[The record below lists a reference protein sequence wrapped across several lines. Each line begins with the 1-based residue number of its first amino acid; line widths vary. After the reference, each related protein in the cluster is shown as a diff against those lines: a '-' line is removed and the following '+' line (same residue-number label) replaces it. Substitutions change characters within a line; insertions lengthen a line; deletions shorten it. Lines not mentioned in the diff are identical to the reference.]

1 MRKLIHSSLSTALST
16 ALVMLI
22 GLSGVSSTA
31 LAVAPSN
38 SPLSIT
44 VTVTHS
50 EDTAGTEAGRVYFEV
65 NLSPAPLMLI
75 AEPPSQ
81 SVLEGDPITY
91 NYTAISTANGPDSYT
106 LIVQP
111 SGQTNV
117 DGNIGSFVVT
127 PNTLSLGAT
136 AASGPVAAGTLEIPV
151 LSDGVADNSINGIE
165 AGDTVYIQGQAHT
178 VDVVE
183 DQPLEETSVIHLTE
197 AHDTAIS
204 VGDMISEAK
213 TFELAID
220 GVAILDA
227 AEDALVGMTVTGTSD
242 TDTDAMA
249 LHDTQTI
256 VFAPI
261 PASTEYWVRNVTNPN
276 GEGDAGYAT
285 ADQSYYGTG
294 GQVKAS
300 AGDELEYII
309 VQSAGNT
316 GDLNDVVI
324 RSTMPLFTTYV
335 PNSTILHD
343 GGPGPLE
350 DDVTVDPPRSLLV
363 GGLNV
368 NSPGMDPATIARND
382 KGVVTFR
389 VLVDAIPES
398 DQGEQDKGQTPGQNQ
413 GQQGTTDLVAWTP
426 GMGSPAC
433 WDPVFA
439 QQAND
444 GWGWISGQCAG
455 GTIAGRTW
463 GQEQCDGLAEAHAN
477 ASQWF
482 QYEGLT
488 IWTNQQGATQGGIAQ
503 RIFLH
508 DVGTDQPFPYP
519 EDINRC
525 L

>member
-1 MRKLIHSSLSTALST
+1 
-16 ALVMLI
+16 
-22 GLSGVSSTA
+22 
-31 LAVAPSN
+31 
-38 SPLSIT
+38 
-44 VTVTHS
+44 
-50 EDTAGTEAGRVYFEV
+50 VYFEV

-127 PNTLSLGAT
+127 PNTLTLGAT

-227 AEDALVGMTVTGTSD
+227 AEDALVGMTVTGRSD
-242 TDTDAMA
+242 TDIDAMA

-324 RSTMPLFTTYV
+324 TATMPMFTTYV
-335 PNSTILHD
+335 GNSTHLNGELQAD
-343 GGPGPLE
+343 ASDNPAQSALSGRWE
-350 DDVTVDPPRSLLV
+350 AR
-363 GGLNV
+363 LNV
-368 NSPGMDPATIARND
+368 GTIAKN
-382 KGVVTFR
+382 GQANMTFR
-389 VLVDAIPES
+389 VIVDDMPES
-398 DQGEQDKGQTPGQNQ
+398 GQGGRDQ
-413 GQQGTTDLVAWTP
+413 GQQGKPQGEKVAWTS
-426 GMGSPAC
+426 GNDAC
-433 WDPVFA
+433 WDERGLV
-439 QQAND
+439 D
-444 GWGWISGQCAG
+444 GASDYPNKVIGSWVAGACAG
-455 GTIAGRTW
+455 AQNEDWCYCPGSYDGETCEAPNREYC
-463 GQEQCDGLAEAHAN
+463 GQDLCNRFAESFKPQSWEDGLEEAMY
-477 ASQWF
+477 SF
-482 QYEGLT
+482 YTG
-488 IWTNQQGATQGGIAQ
+488 
-503 RIFLH
+503 
-508 DVGTDQPFPYP
+508 QPSDY
-519 EDINRC
+519 RLLKC
-525 L
+525 M

>member
-1 MRKLIHSSLSTALST
+1 MRKLIHSSLSTALSA

-324 RSTMPLFTTYV
+324 TATMPLFTTYIG
-335 PNSTILHD
+335 NSTYLN
-343 GGPGPLE
+343 GQE
-350 DDVTVDPPRSLLV
+350 QADPPA
-363 GGLNV
+363 
-368 NSPGMDPATIARND
+368 DPAESALIAGLDAGTIVRN
-382 KGVVTFR
+382 GQANVTFR

-398 DQGEQDKGQTPGQNQ
+398 DQGGQTQ
-413 GQQGTTDLVAWTP
+413 GQVTAPSSVVVDNAYGDAGSGRLYYRVTSLSIDQAAKPGTYTFFSLVPDSAAPASVDLKLNGVIVDTLTYNWQTTVGAGNVYTFDFP
-426 GMGSPAC
+426 GYLQLSVTKDGSGTMNLYNMPESI
-433 WDPVFA
+433 F
-439 QQAND
+439 ND
-444 GWGWISGQCAG
+444 VE
-455 GTIAGRTW
+455 TVVVR
-463 GQEQCDGLAEAHAN
+463 
-477 ASQWF
+477 
-482 QYEGLT
+482 
-488 IWTNQQGATQGGIAQ
+488 
-503 RIFLH
+503 
-508 DVGTDQPFPYP
+508 
-519 EDINRC
+519 
-525 L
+525 

>member
-91 NYTAISTANGPDSYT
+91 NYMAISTANGPDSYT
-106 LIVQP
+106 LSVQSQTP
-111 SGQTNV
+111 TNV
-117 DGNIGSFVVT
+117 DGSIGSFVVT
-127 PNTLSLGAT
+127 PNTLTLGVT
-136 AASGPVAAGTLEIPV
+136 AASGFVETGSTEIPV
-151 LSDGVADNSINGIE
+151 PSDGDADNSVNGIE
-165 AGDTVYIQGQAHT
+165 AGDVVVIHGASHT
-178 VDVVE
+178 VA
-183 DQPLEETSVIHLTE
+183 SVQDDGSSANIVL
-197 AHDTAIS
+197 ADPHDTAINL
-204 VGDMISEAK
+204 GDMISEAK

-220 GVAILDA
+220 GVAILDE

-242 TDTDAMA
+242 TDAAAVAM
-249 LHDTQTI
+249 HDTQTI

-285 ADQSYYGTG
+285 ADQSYYGTD

-324 RSTMPLFTTYV
+324 TATMPMFTTYV
-335 PNSTILHD
+335 GNSTHLNGELQAD
-343 GGPGPLE
+343 ASDNPAQSALSGRWE
-350 DDVTVDPPRSLLV
+350 AR
-363 GGLNV
+363 LNV
-368 NSPGMDPATIARND
+368 GTIAKN
-382 KGVVTFR
+382 GQANMTFR
-389 VLVDAIPES
+389 VIVDDMPES
-398 DQGEQDKGQTPGQNQ
+398 GQGGRDQ
-413 GQQGTTDLVAWTP
+413 GQQGKPQGEKVAWTS
-426 GMGSPAC
+426 GNDAC
-433 WDPVFA
+433 WDERGLV
-439 QQAND
+439 D
-444 GWGWISGQCAG
+444 GASDYPNKVIGSWVAGACAG
-455 GTIAGRTW
+455 AQNEDWCYCPGSYDGETCEAPNREYC
-463 GQEQCDGLAEAHAN
+463 GQDLCNRFAESFKPQSWEDGLEEAMY
-477 ASQWF
+477 SF
-482 QYEGLT
+482 YTG
-488 IWTNQQGATQGGIAQ
+488 
-503 RIFLH
+503 
-508 DVGTDQPFPYP
+508 QPSDY
-519 EDINRC
+519 RLLKC
-525 L
+525 M

>member
-324 RSTMPLFTTYV
+324 RSSMPLFTTYIG
-335 PNSTILHD
+335 NSTYLN
-343 GGPGPLE
+343 GQE
-350 DDVTVDPPRSLLV
+350 QADPPADPAQSLLIA
-363 GGLNV
+363 GLDA
-368 NSPGMDPATIARND
+368 GTIVRN
-382 KGVVTFR
+382 GQANVTFR

-398 DQGEQDKGQTPGQNQ
+398 EQGGQGKAQQTPGQNQ
-413 GQQGTTDLVAWTP
+413 GQGEVTEVTLASTTANECTEGGRWFNCANMDACYSASFLWVAGNTDRIRE
-426 GMGSPAC
+426 G
-433 WDPVFA
+433 
-439 QQAND
+439 
-444 GWGWISGQCAG
+444 GWIVGGQTGLSTDACNSSAASFVWAENMSTNPTFVQASNDCA
-455 GTIAGRTW
+455 
-463 GQEQCDGLAEAHAN
+463 C
-477 ASQWF
+477 
-482 QYEGLT
+482 
-488 IWTNQQGATQGGIAQ
+488 TN
-503 RIFLH
+503 
-508 DVGTDQPFPYP
+508 
-519 EDINRC
+519 
-525 L
+525 

>member
-1 MRKLIHSSLSTALST
+1 MKRLHNTAT
-16 ALVMLI
+16 PFVAAALVMLM

-31 LAVAPSN
+31 LAVAPSG
-38 SPLSIT
+38 SPLSID

-50 EDTAGTEAGRVYFEV
+50 DDTVGTEADRVYFEV
-65 NLSPAPLMLI
+65 NLSPSPLQLTS
-75 AEPPSQ
+75 PPDQ
-81 SVLEGDPITY
+81 ARLQGEDIVYP
-91 NYTAISTANGPDSYT
+91 YTAVSTANGPDNYFLFLTSVLPENT
-106 LIVQP
+106 
-111 SGQTNV
+111 
-117 DGNIGSFVVT
+117 DGAPTAILRNLDGAVISS
-127 PNTLSLGAT
+127 LALGAT

-324 RSTMPLFTTYV
+324 RSTMPLFTTYIG
-335 PNSTILHD
+335 NSTHLNGELQAD
-343 GGPGPLE
+343 ASDNPAQSALSGRWE
-350 DDVTVDPPRSLLV
+350 AR
-363 GGLNV
+363 LNV
-368 NSPGMDPATIARND
+368 GTIAKN
-382 KGVVTFR
+382 GQANMTFR
-389 VLVDAIPES
+389 VIVDDMPES
-398 DQGEQDKGQTPGQNQ
+398 GQGGRDQ
-413 GQQGTTDLVAWTP
+413 GQQGKPQGEKVAWTS
-426 GMGSPAC
+426 GNDAC
-433 WDPVFA
+433 WDERGLV
-439 QQAND
+439 D
-444 GWGWISGQCAG
+444 GASDYPNKVIGSWVAGACAG
-455 GTIAGRTW
+455 AQNEDWCYCPGSYDGETCEAPNREYC
-463 GQEQCDGLAEAHAN
+463 GQDLCNRFAESFKPQSWEDGLEEAMY
-477 ASQWF
+477 SF
-482 QYEGLT
+482 YTG
-488 IWTNQQGATQGGIAQ
+488 
-503 RIFLH
+503 
-508 DVGTDQPFPYP
+508 QPSDY
-519 EDINRC
+519 RLLKC
-525 L
+525 M

>member
-285 ADQSYYGTG
+285 ADESYYGTG

-324 RSTMPLFTTYV
+324 RSTMPLFTTYIG
-335 PNSTILHD
+335 NSTYLNGQEQAD
-343 GGPGPLE
+343 ASE
-350 DDVTVDPPRSLLV
+350 DPAQSLLIAGLDV
-363 GGLNV
+363 GPITRNGQV
-368 NSPGMDPATIARND
+368 N
-382 KGVVTFR
+382 VTFQ
-389 VLVDAIPES
+389 VIVDAIPES
-398 DQGEQDKGQTPGQNQ
+398 DQGGQTQ
-413 GQQGTTDLVAWTP
+413 GQVTAPSSVVVDNAYGDAGSGRLYYRVTSLSIDQAAKPGTYTFFSLVPDSAAPASVDLKLNGVIVDTLTYNWQTTVGAGNVYTFDFP
-426 GMGSPAC
+426 GYLQLSVTKDGSGTMNLYNMPESI
-433 WDPVFA
+433 F
-439 QQAND
+439 ND
-444 GWGWISGQCAG
+444 VE
-455 GTIAGRTW
+455 TVVVR
-463 GQEQCDGLAEAHAN
+463 
-477 ASQWF
+477 
-482 QYEGLT
+482 
-488 IWTNQQGATQGGIAQ
+488 
-503 RIFLH
+503 
-508 DVGTDQPFPYP
+508 
-519 EDINRC
+519 
-525 L
+525 

>member
-242 TDTDAMA
+242 TDIDAMA

-324 RSTMPLFTTYV
+324 TATMPMFTTYV
-335 PNSTILHD
+335 GNSTHLNGELQAD
-343 GGPGPLE
+343 ASDNPAQSALSGRWE
-350 DDVTVDPPRSLLV
+350 AR
-363 GGLNV
+363 LNV
-368 NSPGMDPATIARND
+368 GTIAKN
-382 KGVVTFR
+382 GQANMTFR
-389 VLVDAIPES
+389 VIVDDMPES
-398 DQGEQDKGQTPGQNQ
+398 GQGGRDQ
-413 GQQGTTDLVAWTP
+413 GQQGKPQGEKVAWTS
-426 GMGSPAC
+426 GNDAC
-433 WDPVFA
+433 WDERGLV
-439 QQAND
+439 D
-444 GWGWISGQCAG
+444 GASDYPNKVIGSWVAGACAG
-455 GTIAGRTW
+455 AQNEDWCYCPGSYDGETCEAPNREYC
-463 GQEQCDGLAEAHAN
+463 GQDLCNRFAESFKPQSWEDGLEEAMY
-477 ASQWF
+477 SF
-482 QYEGLT
+482 YTG
-488 IWTNQQGATQGGIAQ
+488 
-503 RIFLH
+503 
-508 DVGTDQPFPYP
+508 QPSDY
-519 EDINRC
+519 RLLKC
-525 L
+525 M

>member
-50 EDTAGTEAGRVYFEV
+50 EDTAGTEAERVYFEV
-65 NLSPAPLMLI
+65 NLSPAPLTLI
-75 AEPPSQ
+75 AEPPNQ
-81 SVLEGDPITY
+81 SVLEGDQIVY
-91 NYTAISTANGPDSYT
+91 QYTAVSNANGPDSYT
-106 LIVQP
+106 LSVQSQTP
-111 SGQTNV
+111 TNV
-117 DGNIGSFVVT
+117 DGSIGSFVVT
-127 PNTLSLGAT
+127 PNTLTLGVT
-136 AASGPVAAGTLEIPV
+136 AASGFVETGSTEIPV
-151 LSDGVADNSINGIE
+151 PSDGDADNSVNGIE
-165 AGDTVYIQGQAHT
+165 AGDVVVIHGASHT
-178 VDVVE
+178 VA
-183 DQPLEETSVIHLTE
+183 SVQDDGSSANIVL
-197 AHDTAIS
+197 ADPHDTAINL
-204 VGDMISEAK
+204 GDMISEAK

-242 TDTDAMA
+242 TDIDAMA

-285 ADQSYYGTG
+285 ADQSYYGTD

-324 RSTMPLFTTYV
+324 TATMPLFTTYV

-382 KGVVTFR
+382 KSVVTFR
-389 VLVDAIPES
+389 VIVDAIPES

>member
-1 MRKLIHSSLSTALST
+1 
-16 ALVMLI
+16 MLM

-31 LAVAPSN
+31 LAVAPSG
-38 SPLSIT
+38 SPLSID

-50 EDTAGTEAGRVYFEV
+50 DDTVGTEADRVYFEV
-65 NLSPAPLMLI
+65 NLSPSPLQLTS
-75 AEPPSQ
+75 PPDQ
-81 SVLEGDPITY
+81 ARLQGEDIVYP
-91 NYTAISTANGPDSYT
+91 YTAVSTANGPDNYFLFLTSVFPENT
-106 LIVQP
+106 
-111 SGQTNV
+111 
-117 DGNIGSFVVT
+117 DGAPTAILRNLDGAVISS
-127 PNTLSLGAT
+127 LALGAT
-136 AASGPVAAGTLEIPV
+136 AASGSVAAGTLEIPV

-197 AHDTAIS
+197 AHDTAIG

-227 AEDALVGMTVTGTSD
+227 AEDALVGMTVTGRSD
-242 TDTDAMA
+242 TDIDAMA

-324 RSTMPLFTTYV
+324 RSTMPLFTTYIG
-335 PNSTILHD
+335 NSTHLNGELQAD
-343 GGPGPLE
+343 ASDNPAQSALSGRWE
-350 DDVTVDPPRSLLV
+350 AR
-363 GGLNV
+363 LNV
-368 NSPGMDPATIARND
+368 GTIAKN
-382 KGVVTFR
+382 GQANMTFR
-389 VLVDAIPES
+389 VIVDDMPES
-398 DQGEQDKGQTPGQNQ
+398 GQGGRDQ
-413 GQQGTTDLVAWTP
+413 GQQGKPQGEKVAWTS
-426 GMGSPAC
+426 GNDAC
-433 WDPVFA
+433 WDERGLV
-439 QQAND
+439 D
-444 GWGWISGQCAG
+444 GASDYPNKVIGSWVAGACAG
-455 GTIAGRTW
+455 AQNEDWCYCPGSYDGETCEAPNREYC
-463 GQEQCDGLAEAHAN
+463 GQDLCNRFAESFKPQSWEDGLEEAMY
-477 ASQWF
+477 SF
-482 QYEGLT
+482 YTG
-488 IWTNQQGATQGGIAQ
+488 
-503 RIFLH
+503 
-508 DVGTDQPFPYP
+508 QPSDY
-519 EDINRC
+519 RLLKC
-525 L
+525 M